1 MCCTKVSQC
10 LTSQGCWFNFGA
22 SGPYILRLDLFTEYL
37 NITLTVLPYDYPFPL
52 PQAMINVTL
61 FVIRNFTRT

>member
-1 MCCTKVSQC
+1 MCCTKVSRC
-10 LTSQGCWFNFGA
+10 LTSQGCWFKFGA
-22 SGPYILRLDLFTEYL
+22 SGLYILRLDLFTEYL
-37 NITLTVLPYDYPFPL
+37 NLTLTLLPNDYPFPL

>member
-10 LTSQGCWFNFGA
+10 LTSQGCLLNFGA

-37 NITLTVLPYDYPFPL
+37 NLTLKILPNDYPFPL
-52 PQAMINVTL
+52 QRAMINATL
-61 FVIRNFTRT
+61 FVIRNLTRT

>member
-10 LTSQGCWFNFGA
+10 LTSQGCWFKFGA
-22 SGPYILRLDLFTEYL
+22 SGLYILRLDLFTEYL
-37 NITLTVLPYDYPFPL
+37 NLTLTLLPNDYPFPL